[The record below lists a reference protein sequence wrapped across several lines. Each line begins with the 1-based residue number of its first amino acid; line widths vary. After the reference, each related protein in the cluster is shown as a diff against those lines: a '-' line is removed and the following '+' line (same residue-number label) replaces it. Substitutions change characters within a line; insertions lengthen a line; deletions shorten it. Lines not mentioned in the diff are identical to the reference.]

1 MTTKYGIHQPISM
14 EKPTEWHKKLTEQL
28 EKLLVSKDN
37 FETRERSALREDV
50 LGRLNSIIQQWAY
63 DVSIEDGIPEEIAT
77 QQKARILTFGSYR
90 LGVHGPS
97 SDIDTCCVVPRH
109 ITTEH
114 FFRKLVPLLQQEEDV
129 KELVPVEDAFVPVI
143 KFVYATVDIDLSF
156 CQLALNT
163 IPDDW
168 NPLDD
173 RNLQGLGKKSQKSL
187 NGPRD
192 TDSLLTLVPK
202 PDTFRLVLRFI
213 KMWAQNRAVYSNVF
227 GYFGGIAW
235 AICSAQVCQWYPN
248 AAPGYVLC
256 KFFLVLNH
264 WKWPSPI
271 RLTNPDRIREL
282 KFEVW
287 DPLRNKK
294 DLAPIITP
302 SYPPMNSTFNVNKST
317 LAVLKKELMRGEK
330 ISSRLMNENLGT
342 EDILKIW
349 EELMEKRNFFLEHR
363 DYLQVKLSG
372 PEDEDEFNKYY
383 GFVQSKMRQL
393 VLSLEPPYM
402 FGVQCTPYPK
412 AMEHPDQKC
421 VKSFFLG
428 LDFKADGEQ
437 KGEGASKGKRKQ
449 VDIRS
454 AITYFKGIIEKYNGE
469 GGFKCEFKHVTATKL
484 PEWVFP
490 DEKRPAPSKKR
501 KRRKK
506 SSVPAIDKAAIKNK
520 DANKDGNKDANTD
533 NSSLEKRKD
542 AGVGDSSQKIEE
554 GIKITKVEASDE
566 VRKEKKQK
574 LETKIDDKATINS
587 NDK

>member
-1 MTTKYGIHQPISM
+1 MMNDDDDENHAAINDENIGDYAMIFQRFTCETK
-14 EKPTEWHKKLTEQL
+14 
-28 EKLLVSKDN
+28 
-37 FETRERSALREDV
+37 
-50 LGRLNSIIQQWAY
+50 
-63 DVSIEDGIPEEIAT
+63 
-77 QQKARILTFGSYR
+77 
-90 LGVHGPS
+90 
-97 SDIDTCCVVPRH
+97 
-109 ITTEH
+109 
-114 FFRKLVPLLQQEEDV
+114 
-129 KELVPVEDAFVPVI
+129 VI

-187 NGPRD
+187 NGPRKNKEKTTFFPKSRVSFVMIELNGIVTCNVRD

-248 AAPGYVLC
+248 AAPGIRFIQIFVCICTIICVLKEVDVSLMERHG

-342 EDILKIW
+342 EDILKVS
-349 EELMEKRNFFLEHR
+349 R
-363 DYLQVKLSG
+363 

-520 DANKDGNKDANTD
+520 DANKDGNKDANTENRGIRCYEFRAIPD
-533 NSSLEKRKD
+533 KNHLYVSSLEKRKD